1 MGQGQVAKMAS
12 ALHLH
17 LHVLSLARPRLTV
30 LPVVPGI
37 AVVLDFVST
46 QAFALR
52 AASALDNASTSR
64 RVARDARV
72 SAVDVSIHQARVL
85 ALVRAAPVVQSRLVV
100 AGQRV
105 SMEHVRPQVAEAVHR
120 AVQTVQRVLRAHA
133 EQKHDVFQ
141 VGVSIQ
147 MSVSLH
153 VRPVF
158 NAVLVV
164 GLNARVSAVNVN
176 NLPVVLHLAGWMRSA
191 MSLGVGPKS
200 NVLVDAVPIRASARL
215 LVRVT
220 RTVSPMSVGPKS
232 LHQWDLSG
240 AGLPFLL
247 CD

>member
-1 MGQGQVAKMAS
+1 VAHGRVAKMVF
-12 ALHLH
+12 ALHLR
-17 LHVLSLARPRLTV
+17 LHVLSLARPQSTV

-46 QAFALR
+46 RAFALR

-72 SAVDVSIHQARVL
+72 SVVDVSIHQAHVL
-85 ALVRAAPVVQSRLVV
+85 ALVRAAPAVQSRLVV

-120 AVQTVQRVLRAHA
+120 AVQTVQRVQRAHA

-147 MSVSLH
+147 MSASLH
-153 VRPVF
+153 VRPVC

-164 GLNARVSAVNVN
+164 GLNARVSVVNAN
-176 NLPVVLHLAGWMRSA
+176 NLLVVQHLAGWMRSA

-220 RTVSPMSVGPKS
+220 RTVSPMSVGPEKPAS
-232 LHQWDLSG
+232 MG
-240 AGLPFLL
+240 PVRCRPALPLV
-247 CD
+247 

>member
-1 MGQGQVAKMAS
+1 M
-12 ALHLH
+12 
-17 LHVLSLARPRLTV
+17 
-30 LPVVPGI
+30 
-37 AVVLDFVST
+37 
-46 QAFALR
+46 
-52 AASALDNASTSR
+52 
-64 RVARDARV
+64 
-72 SAVDVSIHQARVL
+72 
-85 ALVRAAPVVQSRLVV
+85 
-100 AGQRV
+100 
-105 SMEHVRPQVAEAVHR
+105 
-120 AVQTVQRVLRAHA
+120 

-220 RTVSPMSVGPKS
+220 RTVSPMSVGPEKPAS
-232 LHQWDLSG
+232 MG
-240 AGLPFLL
+240 PVRCRPALPLV
-247 CD
+247 